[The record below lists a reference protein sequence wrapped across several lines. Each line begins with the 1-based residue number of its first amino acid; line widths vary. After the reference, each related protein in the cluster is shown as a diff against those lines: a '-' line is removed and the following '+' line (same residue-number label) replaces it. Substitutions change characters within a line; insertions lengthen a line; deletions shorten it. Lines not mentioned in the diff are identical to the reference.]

1 MLSNIKAKIKKV
13 LPFQTKTNY
22 KTLYENEKRLRK
34 ELEDNHATFCK
45 QISAT
50 IKESKQRFSIYKATN
65 SDKEF

>member
-13 LPFQTKTNY
+13 LPFQIKTNY

-50 IKESKQRFSIYKATN
+50 VNESKQRFSIYKATDSN
-65 SDKEF
+65 KEF